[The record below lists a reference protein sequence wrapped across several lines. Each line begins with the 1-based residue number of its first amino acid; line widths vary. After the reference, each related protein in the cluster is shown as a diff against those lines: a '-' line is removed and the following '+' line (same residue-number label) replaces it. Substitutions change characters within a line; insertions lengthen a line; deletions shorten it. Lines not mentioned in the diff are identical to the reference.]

1 MLLTGCVTPNV
12 TDKLNYA
19 AQPEERKRQYV
30 DAIRWYL
37 DHTPYKLVFAE
48 NSGCDLSP
56 LFEDYKD
63 RTEFLTYKDTT
74 ISNRSKG
81 YKEMEILEYVRDT
94 SRFIGGGKSNRHQN
108 HRSPETSQH
117 READNLRGEESP
129 SLQGRL
135 RFSLEE
141 CPPWRCRLQIY
152 LVLSQLA
159 ALPACYKGANLQ
171 PISLRD
177 GHL

>member
-1 MLLTGCVTPNV
+1 MEVIMLLTGCVTPNV

-94 SRFIGGGKSNRHQN
+94 SRFIGGGQIKS
-108 HRSPETSQH
+108 SSKSQV
-117 READNLRGEESP
+117 A
-129 SLQGRL
+129 
-135 RFSLEE
+135 
-141 CPPWRCRLQIY
+141 
-152 LVLSQLA
+152 
-159 ALPACYKGANLQ
+159 
-171 PISLRD
+171 
-177 GHL
+177 